1 MAKRKRFF
9 QKRQTVD
16 SKPAEIEKVSENIQ
30 PAQDDIV
37 KEYEEKKEIENK
49 KTKDASTSS
58 FKPAGIIKYVY
69 LIAFFALLAGILAPI
84 VDPYESQTTI
94 ENSYK
99 GIGILFVG
107 LVGGILIFKS
117 TRSIQNSKTDTRWWY
132 AIQNRTT
139 FLIIG
144 FALLIV
150 CSVFMAEFSENSF
163 FDGLFE

>member
-30 PAQDDIV
+30 PTQDDIV

-58 FKPAGIIKYVY
+58 FNPIGIIKYVY
-69 LIAFFALLAGILAPI
+69 LIIFFAFLAGIMAPI
-84 VDPYESQTTI
+84 VDPLETGATFEESF
-94 ENSYK
+94 K

-117 TRSIQNSKTDTRWWY
+117 TMSVE
-132 AIQNRTT
+132 NRMT

-144 FALLIV
+144 FALMII
-150 CSVFMAEFSENSF
+150 CSVFIAEFANNSF
-163 FDGLFE
+163 FSGLFE